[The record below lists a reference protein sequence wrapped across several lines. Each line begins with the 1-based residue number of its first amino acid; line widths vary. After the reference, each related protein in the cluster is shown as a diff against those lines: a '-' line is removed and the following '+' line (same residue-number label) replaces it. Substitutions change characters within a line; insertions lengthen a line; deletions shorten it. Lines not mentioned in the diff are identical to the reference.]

1 MVSEINIDLA
11 KVLDAY
17 GSNVKISERSCQ
29 DFGSHTPLSR
39 HVNNGNFPARVV
51 NSLQRSPTQNQKL
64 DHSGICCNHL
74 PKEKK
79 PASHK

>member
-17 GSNVKISERSCQ
+17 SSNVKISKRSCQ

-39 HVNNGNFPARVV
+39 RHVNNGKFPARVV
-51 NSLQRSPTQNQKL
+51 NLLQN
-64 DHSGICCNHL
+64 L
-74 PKEKK
+74 PPRIKN
-79 PASHK
+79 